1 MKKLLSYVMLVM
13 FITTAC
19 TVIDTGDQNS
29 PDAGNEN
36 PSLEL
41 GTGIEQDIIIDPQGG
56 SEIIRFTSAQSWY
69 VEAPEDASWLQLSPV
84 EGDPGS
90 GRVKVKAEA
99 NTSGGKRS
107 AEFNVCSG
115 TLSITFS
122 VTQDSYEFRF
132 EVPETEMHISADGG
146 IIPIP
151 INTNQEFYV
160 KCAQDWLI
168 PSPDMDRVPNYVIVA
183 AEPNLTQK
191 ERTSEIVV
199 SCDLMDVTVTVTQ
212 DAADQLLSQWTDKS
226 FMSRSL
232 AVRFTA
238 DWCGYCPYMATA
250 FESAKEQLN
259 GAFEIV
265 SLHGSESTYE
275 FSGTN
280 QLARRFNI
288 DGYPTGII
296 DFRASIP
303 NYSSIAT
310 TASAAVNVAQ
320 ETKRSYPTTSG
331 IAVDSYLSG
340 TELTVFV
347 PIYFHQP
354 DSYRVTVL
362 LLEDGIDGR
371 QNQGGI
377 MGKYTHDDVAR
388 KALTSMSGDPVKIIS
403 ANTVKTLTY
412 TTKVRSEWNSDNLK
426 VLVYVE
432 RPYGDLPLATGVS
445 GAKYINY
452 DETFIDN
459 CRAVKLGETA
469 VLELE

>member
-29 PDAGNEN
+29 SDEGNEN

-41 GTGIEQDIIIDPQGG
+41 GTGIEQDVIIDPQGG

-160 KCAQDWLI
+160 ECAQDWLI
-168 PSPDMDRVPNYVIVA
+168 PSPYLDRVPNYVIVA

-226 FMSRSL
+226 FVSRSL

-250 FESAKEQLN
+250 FESAQEQLN

-310 TASAAVNVAQ
+310 TASAAVQVAQ

-388 KALTSMSGDPVKIIS
+388 KALTSMSGES
-403 ANTVKTLTY
+403 ARIESPNTVWTNFY
-412 TTKVRSEWNSDNLK
+412 TTKVDASWNPANLK

-432 RPYGDLPLATGVS
+432 KPYGDQPYVETVGSADYG
-445 GAKYINY
+445 NY
-452 DETFIDN
+452 GDTYIDN
-459 CRAVKLGETA
+459 CRAVKVGETA
-469 VLELE
+469 NVELR

>member
-1 MKKLLSYVMLVM
+1 MLVM

-29 PDAGNEN
+29 SDEGNEN

-41 GTGIEQDIIIDPQGG
+41 GTGIEQDVIIDPQGG

-84 EGDPGS
+84 EGEPGN

-99 NTSGGKRS
+99 NTSGVIRR
-107 AEFNVCSG
+107 AEFKVCSG
-115 TLSITFS
+115 TQSVKFS
-122 VTQDSYEFRF
+122 VIQDNYDLVF
-132 EVPETEMHISADGG
+132 EIPETEMHISGAGG
-146 IIPIP
+146 LIPIP
-151 INTNQEFYV
+151 INTNQDFLVES
-160 KCAQDWLI
+160 AQDWVI
-168 PSPDMDRVPNYVIVA
+168 PIISQAKRPENIVVA
-183 AEPNLTQK
+183 VEPNLTSST
-191 ERTSEIVV
+191 RTSDITV
-199 SCDLMDVTVTVTQ
+199 SCDLGEVTITVTQ
-212 DAADQLLSQWTDKS
+212 DSADGLLTQWTDKS
-226 FMSRSL
+226 FVSRSL

-250 FESAKEQLN
+250 FESAQEQLN

-310 TASAAVNVAQ
+310 TASAAVQVAQ

-388 KALTSMSGDPVKIIS
+388 KALTSMSGES
-403 ANTVKTLTY
+403 ARIESPNTVWTNFY
-412 TTKVRSEWNSDNLK
+412 TTKVDASWNPANLK

-432 RPYGDLPLATGVS
+432 KPYGDQPYVETVGNADYG
-445 GAKYINY
+445 NY
-452 DETFIDN
+452 GDTYIDN
-459 CRAVKLGETA
+459 CRAVKVGETA
-469 VLELE
+469 NVELR